1 MGKLKIIADFN
12 FLEHPEE
19 VGTLYID
26 NLKAKESYS
35 FEFAKSRLAKHSDIQ
50 LSADIDNFPGRQYPR
65 HDGIFACF
73 TDCMPDRWGRTL
85 LREQFRHENLGATHN
100 PNTSDYLIGVCD
112 KTRMGAFR
120 FLDEQ
125 GHYVGMTDGK
135 NAVPPV
141 TDIQELMELSSKVE
155 QNGIKRIP
163 TEDRILRRLVRPG
176 SSAGG
181 ARPKAVV
188 GDSGNLFIAKF
199 PSVKDDCDVARLE
212 HFAHLMA
219 CECGIEVAETKLIKF
234 GNYSTLLSKRFDRK
248 GDIRIHMASSM
259 TLAGLADGCGAE
271 TGNGYLDIVDAIC
284 RYSSDSENDLKELYR
299 RVTFNICIG
308 NVDDHFRNHAF
319 LLTPKGW
326 KLSPVY
332 DVNPTS
338 SRLHALLIDRYTNE
352 GSLDILYD
360 AHEDYCLSDN
370 DANIIIKDVLRNMK
384 YWESTARNLNLDL
397 QDMAALKTRIDE
409 GMDYRFS
416 GGLHR

>member
-1 MGKLKIIADFN
+1 M
-12 FLEHPEE
+12 
-19 VGTLYID
+19 
-26 NLKAKESYS
+26 
-35 FEFAKSRLAKHSDIQ
+35 
-50 LSADIDNFPGRQYPR
+50 
-65 HDGIFACF
+65 
-73 TDCMPDRWGRTL
+73 
-85 LREQFRHENLGATHN
+85 
-100 PNTSDYLIGVCD
+100 
-112 KTRMGAFR
+112 
-120 FLDEQ
+120 
-125 GHYVGMTDGK
+125 
-135 NAVPPV
+135 
-141 TDIQELMELSSKVE
+141 
-155 QNGIKRIP
+155 
-163 TEDRILRRLVRPG
+163 
-176 SSAGG
+176 
-181 ARPKAVV
+181 
-188 GDSGNLFIAKF
+188 
-199 PSVKDDCDVARLE
+199 
-212 HFAHLMA
+212 
-219 CECGIEVAETKLIKF
+219 
-234 GNYSTLLSKRFDRK
+234 YSTLLSKRFDRK